1 MLWPL
6 TLGPAVTVR
15 VGPATTSRVVSG
27 MTTTVATAGTVKV
40 VPPTRSRGGGVS
52 SLSPRAVDIGVAF
65 ALAAWAIP
73 EIPWWWRVRGHQAS
87 VTMWVLIGVVLV
99 QSRSFLWRRSR
110 PVTVFLLAAAAAGVK
125 LTMLPSST
133 SALVAVLLGAYGL
146 GAHGDQRAR
155 LAARYLGRASILVSL
170 LFAAGVFGAH
180 FRSWGL
186 QSALLAAALLTG
198 EVTRLRQDAGAAAV
212 KAAELAERH
221 RIARELHDTLA
232 HLLSGIALTAGAARS
247 AAQNTYDPGVGA
259 ETGQRIAVLNVIET
273 SARDALTELGHL
285 LGVLRKDPDP
295 RLVLRP
301 APAVHDIPELLD
313 EFRAGG
319 AGAELSVHGDLVR
332 LPDGMSLA
340 AYRIVQETLTNARRH
355 APGADI
361 QVTLTYD
368 GAQLRVEVV
377 NRASSRLRGAS
388 AGRAP
393 GNGLRGM
400 RERVQ
405 LYNGE
410 LRAGPI
416 PGGGYSVTATL
427 HDAPTG
433 RP

>member
-1 MLWPL
+1 
-6 TLGPAVTVR
+6 
-15 VGPATTSRVVSG
+15 
-27 MTTTVATAGTVKV
+27 MTTTVATAGTVEA

-52 SLSPRAVDIGVAF
+52 ALSPRAVDIGVAL
-65 ALAAWAIP
+65 ALGAWAVP

-87 VTMWVLIGVVLV
+87 VTMWVLIGVALV
-99 QSRSFLWRRSR
+99 QSLSFLWRRSR
-110 PVTVFLLAAAAAGVK
+110 PATVLLLAAAAAGVK
-125 LTMLPSST
+125 LTTLPRGT
-133 SALVAVLLGAYGL
+133 SALAAVLLAAYGL

-155 LAARYLGRASILVSL
+155 LAARYLGRASILISL

-198 EVTRLRQDAGAAAV
+198 EVTRLHQDAGAAAV

-247 AAQNTYDPGVGA
+247 AAQKTCDPGAGA
-259 ETGQRIAVLNVIET
+259 GAGAGAGQRIAVLNVIET
-273 SARDALTELGHL
+273 SARDALSELSHL

-295 RLVLRP
+295 RLALRP
-301 APAVHDIPELLD
+301 APAISDIPELLD

-319 AGAELSVHGDLVR
+319 AGAELSVHGDVVR

-361 QVTLTYD
+361 EVTLAYD
-368 GAQLRVEVV
+368 GEQLRVEVV

-388 AGRAP
+388 ASRAP

-405 LYNGE
+405 LYDGE
-410 LRAGPI
+410 LQAGPI

-427 HDAPTG
+427 HDARAG
-433 RP
+433 RPR